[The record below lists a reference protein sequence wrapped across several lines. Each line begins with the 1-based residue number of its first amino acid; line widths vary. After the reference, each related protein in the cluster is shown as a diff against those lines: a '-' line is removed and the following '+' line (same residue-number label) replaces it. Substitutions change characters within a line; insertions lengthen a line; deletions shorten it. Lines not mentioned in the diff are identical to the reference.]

1 MFREV
6 MQRLLASKTRVLVTN
21 QLQFLPQCDL
31 VVVMEQGK
39 IVQQGTFAELMASG
53 LDFARMVTKHGLQD
67 EASPSAPLQLKKP
80 AGSAVPL
87 PIAASPTGASV
98 SAESE
103 HAAAATA
110 APDGGITSSA
120 VILTDNHGAVAPQPA
135 SGVSEASNLSPL
147 DAVGLATAPSSA
159 GSTMVPGEAN
169 GTPPVPQPN
178 GANTIEGVQLN
189 GAAAGH
195 PSTALAVKLN
205 EGTAPLSPEKNGTS
219 GSPAKAKAAEKLIT
233 VEERAEGE
241 VPWSTY
247 IYYMQSAGPLL
258 FFMVFMGFTGTVSRC
273 AVFDDVGHSGS
284 CNMSGTEA
292 SRLALDFW
300 LATWSGRRNR
310 VGEDTD
316 YYLGV
321 YGAFGVAAVFF
332 VFVRSLAFAAGRI
345 KVSRVIM
352 ARAFDRMVRAPM
364 RFFDTTPVGR
374 ILNRFSRDQDAIDQ
388 LMGQAVMQ
396 TMNNTFQVMSTIV
409 AISIASKGA
418 FLLALVPLMT
428 MYFFM
433 QRFFRKSATVT
444 ICLIII
450 AALRLR
456 CFIENVVCRLQ
467 DLQRLESISRSP
479 VFAQFSE
486 TLTGAS
492 TIRAYGAEERFQLRN
507 QQLLDINTRT
517 GCVFVQPCIHIRGWR
532 ASRRAQSHSR
542 FWISSHLSV
551 FIGCLLAL
559 LIAAHSICRIRFH
572 RMLYTIIFNWLAIR
586 LDILGALLAFT
597 VAIVAVS
604 APSFLDPGWAALAL
618 SYAFNVTELLKN
630 MVRWL
635 RPGHCDYAVS

>member
-1 MFREV
+1 
-6 MQRLLASKTRVLVTN
+6 MQRVT
-21 QLQFLPQCDL
+21 
-31 VVVMEQGK
+31 
-39 IVQQGTFAELMASG
+39 A
-53 LDFARMVTKHGLQD
+53 
-67 EASPSAPLQLKKP
+67 
-80 AGSAVPL
+80 
-87 PIAASPTGASV
+87 
-98 SAESE
+98 
-103 HAAAATA
+103 
-110 APDGGITSSA
+110 
-120 VILTDNHGAVAPQPA
+120 
-135 SGVSEASNLSPL
+135 
-147 DAVGLATAPSSA
+147 DA
-159 GSTMVPGEAN
+159 
-169 GTPPVPQPN
+169 
-178 GANTIEGVQLN
+178 
-189 GAAAGH
+189 
-195 PSTALAVKLN
+195 
-205 EGTAPLSPEKNGTS
+205 
-219 GSPAKAKAAEKLIT
+219 
-233 VEERAEGE
+233 
-241 VPWSTY
+241 
-247 IYYMQSAGPLL
+247 
-258 FFMVFMGFTGTVSRC
+258 
-273 AVFDDVGHSGS
+273 
-284 CNMSGTEA
+284 GTEA

-444 ICLIII
+444 ICLII

-517 GCVFVQPCIHIRGWR
+517 GCVFVQQCIHIRGWR
-532 ASRRAQSHSR
+532 LTPCTVTLA
-542 FWISSHLSV
+542 FLNFISSLLSLLDV
-551 FIGCLLAL
+551 F
-559 LIAAHSICRIRFH
+559 
-572 RMLYTIIFNWLAIR
+572 WLCSLR
-586 LDILGALLAFT
+586 LT
-597 VAIVAVS
+597 QSAVS
-604 APSFLDPGWAALAL
+604 ASTECCTPSSSTGWRYGSTFL
-618 SYAFNVTELLKN
+618 ELCWPLP
-630 MVRWL
+630 W
-635 RPGHCDYAVS
+635 P